1 MQTLDQAR
9 SSGALSPATLAVMG
23 RMCGLFGLGL
33 LEGGAGTLL
42 EAGWL
47 RGE

>member
-1 MQTLDQAR
+1 
-9 SSGALSPATLAVMG
+9 MG